1 MRKPKAI
8 SKETAVVFGRV
19 LKTYRA
25 QKGMS
30 QESLAERS
38 ELHRT
43 YISLLERGKQQPALS
58 TVIQLARALSIPAS
72 EMIDAVDAEIQ

>member
-1 MRKPKAI
+1 
-8 SKETAVVFGRV
+8 
-19 LKTYRA
+19 
-25 QKGMS
+25 MS